1 MAKKWGV
8 SMRLKEIKPG
18 MNIKCETYDEYRF
31 LLEELDRLGYSFSP
45 HNYFGE
51 QPGQLGSFFDR
62 IYAIHEGFLVS
73 HSSAHYCKVTHT
85 FKDLI
90 IKDELTNEEV
100 IELLRE
106 KYTKT
111 YANIASR
118 RCYTYQALDDKVM
131 KLKPSEIIA
140 ELVEYKKQKEI
151 KVVSKEEYSKVASD
165 KLDELYPKG
174 WKVEE

>member
-1 MAKKWGV
+1 
-8 SMRLKEIKPG
+8 MRFKEIKPG
-18 MNIKCETYDEYRF
+18 MSIKCDTREENDE
-31 LLEELDRLGYSFSP
+31 LLKELESLGYKWGNYRESPRVLMGKNRDIIFNIYKKHIFGIGFSIP
-45 HNYFGE
+45 
-51 QPGQLGSFFDR
+51 
-62 IYAIHEGFLVS
+62 
-73 HSSAHYCKVTHT
+73 VTHT

-106 KYTKT
+106 KYSKT
-111 YANIASR
+111 YANISARS
-118 RCYTYQALDDKVM
+118 CYTYQALDDKVM

-174 WKVEE
+174 WKVAE